1 MLTFILGYMCIFFR
15 CIVVATTTFLWL
27 PTTPRMSSTTRL
39 CCSVL
44 RAVCDESI
52 MGVLWEYYGN
62 VNMIIRNMHKLNICA
77 ISYSLSHRPRRVKLT
92 VELTRH
98 EQTLPADWTRR
109 GVKKCSPSASPW
121 VASVPHFL
129 PDQLPAAPRL
139 TENPVLGIWTPH
151 RVGGCAVSAH
161 GHHTCHNNYR
171 ELGLRPQITQ
181 IDIFYCRI
189 DCRKKISGSYKG
201 F

>member
-1 MLTFILGYMCIFFR
+1 
-15 CIVVATTTFLWL
+15 
-27 PTTPRMSSTTRL
+27 
-39 CCSVL
+39 
-44 RAVCDESI
+44 
-52 MGVLWEYYGN
+52 
-62 VNMIIRNMHKLNICA
+62 MH

-139 TENPVLGIWTPH
+139 AENPVLGIWTPH

-161 GHHTCHNNYR
+161 GHHTCYSFIFVTGSFANLESSFRGPFSFRGPLDHTTLGIRARAHLLSQSSQFSQPWIFDPRYPDLSWPKHLLMRNAAFSELRNMRNAAFSELRNMRNAAFSELR
-171 ELGLRPQITQ
+171 EEL
-181 IDIFYCRI
+181 
-189 DCRKKISGSYKG
+189 
-201 F
+201 